1 MADLQR
7 LFDLY
12 DPRIKKVWDEKELQL
27 SKRLEYQDIGLTDFT
42 PDIPNPTFENFTGL
56 GIAALTGEGEAYHR
70 EDINPAYK
78 VTVTVQKYTNSIPI
92 TEEIGNLTNRLFRSI
107 ISIINNYYAKN
118 SKQEI
123 RSFACC

>member
-12 DPRIKKVWDEKELQL
+12 DPRIKKVWDEKDLQL

-92 TEEIGNLTNRLFRSI
+92 TEEINDKLAFLLWDVIMDIYETITTRRN
-107 ISIINNYYAKN
+107 K
-118 SKQEI
+118 I
-123 RSFACC
+123 RAITSS